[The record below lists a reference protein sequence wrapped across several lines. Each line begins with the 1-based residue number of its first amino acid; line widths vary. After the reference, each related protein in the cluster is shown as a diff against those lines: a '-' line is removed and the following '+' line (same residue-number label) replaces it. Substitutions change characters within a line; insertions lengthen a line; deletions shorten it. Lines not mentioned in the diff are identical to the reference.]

1 MSEEEVVGAVGEAEL
16 AQNAMR
22 MLEMIS
28 GYWVTQ
34 ILRAT
39 AELSLPDHVA
49 AGAATPEEIAKRE
62 GSDPRTT
69 YRLLRAAASLGLFA
83 DAGDGRFSVTPM
95 GGLLRKGA
103 PGSLREM
110 AIVQGAP
117 FHWQTWGALPDAVR
131 KGGTQMQAALGL
143 AEGDTVFDYF
153 GKHPEEGGLFAAS
166 MANAT
171 GMVIDDVSAAVDLD
185 GVSVAVDVGGS
196 TGALVHTLMK
206 TRPEL
211 AGMVLDMPH
220 VVDSAVQAAGEAGVL
235 DRFTA
240 VPGDF
245 FEDVP
250 AADLYLLKMVLH
262 DWDDAQCLTILRNCR
277 ASAKPGA
284 RAVVV
289 ESVVDKVGEPGFGA
303 LLDINMLAAT
313 HGQERDFAEFD
324 ALYAA
329 SGWQRVS
336 TKPTRTPQFIQELV
350 AV

>member
-1 MSEEEVVGAVGEAEL
+1 MSEEAVGAPGEAEM

-39 AELSLPDHVA
+39 AELSLADHVA
-49 AGAATPEEIAKRE
+49 AGARTPEEIAKRE
-62 GSDPRTT
+62 GSDPQTT
-69 YRLLRAAASLGLFA
+69 YRLLRAAASLGLFG

-95 GGLLRKGA
+95 GSLLRKDA

-117 FHWQTWGALPDAVR
+117 FHWQAWGALPEAVR
-131 KGGTQMQAALGL
+131 KGGTQMHTVLGL
-143 AEGDTVFDYF
+143 AEGETSFDYF
-153 GKHPEEGGLFAAS
+153 GRHPEEGALFAAS

-171 GMVIDDVSAAVDLD
+171 DMVIDDVSAAVDLS
-185 GVSVAVDVGGS
+185 GVSMVVDVGGS
-196 TGALVHTLMK
+196 TGALVHKLMQ

-211 AGMVLDMPH
+211 TGTVLDLPH
-220 VVDSAVQAAGEAGVL
+220 VMDGAVQAAGEAGVL

-245 FEDVP
+245 FKEVP

-262 DWDDAQCLTILRNCR
+262 DWDDARCLTILRNCR
-277 ASAKPGA
+277 ASAEPGA

-289 ESVVDKVGEPGFGA
+289 ESVVGKVGEPDFGS
-303 LLDINMLAAT
+303 LLDMNMLAGT
-313 HGQERDFAEFD
+313 HGQERDLDEFD

-329 SGWQRVS
+329 SGWQRIS
-336 TKPTRTPQFIQELV
+336 TKPTRSPQVIQELV